1 VSDNSG
7 TDEGMTF
14 TARELAERVSG
25 RIEGD
30 PDRRLAGIA
39 PAGDAG
45 PEHLTYVVNEKY
57 ARHLAGNDAGAAL
70 VPSDLDIDGNG
81 TTLIRVDNPEL
92 AFSQLIGLF
101 IPSDSP
107 GPGIHPTAV
116 IETGAVL
123 GSDVSIGPYVTIGK
137 GTRIGDRSQIGPG
150 TSIGPDVKIGK
161 DCCIGPL
168 CTLLK
173 GCVLGDRVRV
183 HTGARLAV
191 DGFGYAVGPDG
202 PVKIP
207 QVGRCVIG
215 NDVEIGA
222 NSTID
227 KGSLVDTVVGDGTKI
242 DNLVHIGHNCRIGRN
257 CFIVA
262 QVGIAGSSVVED
274 GARLAGQVGLAGHLT
289 VGAGATVGAQ
299 SGVMTDIPPGEL
311 WSGYPARPHRT
322 WLRATSLFYKLPD
335 LARRIE
341 LLARHS
347 DGGDA

>member
-1 VSDNSG
+1 
-7 TDEGMTF
+7 MTF

-25 RIEGD
+25 RVEGD

-39 PAGDAG
+39 PAGNAG

-57 ARHLAGNDAGAAL
+57 ARQLERNEAGAAL
-70 VPSDLDIDGNG
+70 VPVDLDLDANG
-81 TTLIRVDNPEL
+81 TTLIRVENPEL
-92 AFSQLIGLF
+92 AFSQLIALF
-101 IPSDSP
+101 LPSEPVPP
-107 GPGIHPTAV
+107 GVHPTAV
-116 IETGAVL
+116 LGEGTVL
-123 GSDVSIGPYVTIGK
+123 GADVSLGAYVTLGR
-137 GTRIGDRSQIGPG
+137 GCRIGDRCEIGPG
-150 TSIGPDVKIGK
+150 VHIGPGVSIGDDCYIGAN
-161 DCCIGPL
+161 
-168 CTLLK
+168 CTLLE
-173 GCVLGDRVRV
+173 GAVLKNRVRL
-183 HTGARLAV
+183 HTGVRLSV
-191 DGFGYAVGPDG
+191 DGFGYAASPDG

-227 KGSLVDTVVGDGTKI
+227 RGSLGDTSVGDGTKI

-289 VGAGATVGAQ
+289 VGAGASVGAQ
-299 SGVMTDIPPGEL
+299 SGVMTDIPPGEI
-311 WSGYPARPHRT
+311 WSGYPARPHRM
-322 WLRATSLFYKLPD
+322 WLRATSYFYKLPE

-341 LLARHS
+341 ALGRS
-347 DGGDA
+347 FGEDSR